1 MNGYNAESE
10 RKHWVEMVMDLV
22 CLWMLL
28 CVSFPVKS
36 LGTYRRLRPQT
47 FTPGR

>member
-1 MNGYNAESE
+1 MNGYNAVNE

-28 CVSFPVKS
+28 CGSFAVLI
-36 LGTYRRLRPQT
+36 LGTYRRLPRLMCT
-47 FTPGR
+47 RAR